1 VTGDVIVFVTILVI
15 AGGGGIA
22 LGMLIAPRLARLAE
36 PREKADRQDPEEPG
50 ADPDRA

>member
-1 VTGDVIVFVTILVI
+1 MTGDLIVFAAILVV

-22 LGMLIAPRLARLAE
+22 LGMLLAPRLARWAE
-36 PREKADRQDPEEPG
+36 SRGKQEPEEPG